1 KAQKFDTNSQLKA
14 REISMN
20 LIRNKSYFLFLLKL
34 GAVSQF
40 VAGFTSNRCAI
51 VGHSLGAQVQ
61 DAIHTTPPAFILHKS
76 CRQHPSFVCNQ
87 AGLVAVSQSRR
98 SASRNEVFAL
108 MAKKSDKEE
117 EKNIFQK
124 VGDGIKTAW
133 QIFFISATVLSI
145 ALAADSIYKLTQQPI
160 TLETLGPAL
169 GNLLPVAALGYAGA
183 ARLVALAVRL

>member
-1 KAQKFDTNSQLKA
+1 
-14 REISMN
+14 
-20 LIRNKSYFLFLLKL
+20 
-34 GAVSQF
+34 
-40 VAGFTSNRCAI
+40 
-51 VGHSLGAQVQ
+51 
-61 DAIHTTPPAFILHKS
+61 
-76 CRQHPSFVCNQ
+76 
-87 AGLVAVSQSRR
+87 
-98 SASRNEVFAL
+98 

-183 ARLVALAVRL
+183 ARLVALAVRLFRVLLSIPIVLGGTYYLAPSLPEFFAKSPDLASTSVFALLATPEVLEALVVLSILVTFAVWVGTNFVGAVGGLSETFNKNKQQDRY